1 MYDPPP
7 APSPTPTKPTVSP
20 PRVVE
25 PPPKPAVN
33 TYQPKPKQR
42 YKVGTCVQVPE
53 VVRGK
58 NIMFVEHITDYD
70 ARTGLYIIRLQ
81 DGKEDEFDD
90 SDVEAF
96 WVKPGWPKKKPQ
108 ANSLLMRLYPQTN
121 PLAIAGFFPK
131 ASTTASRFYYGNNA
145 RAIFDEELHKW
156 MSYKDLIKHPN
167 PKICARW
174 NKSGINEFAR
184 LAQGLGDTE
193 GMDVVSFIQQ
203 NQVPGDKKS
212 NVHMICC

>member
-1 MYDPPP
+1 MH
-7 APSPTPTKPTVSP
+7 PTPAKVAVSP
-20 PRVVE
+20 PRVAAL
-25 PPPKPAVN
+25 PSKLFDN

-42 YKVGTCVQVPE
+42 YKLGTRVQVPE

-58 NIMFVEHITDYD
+58 NITFVGHITEYD
-70 ARTGLYIIRLQ
+70 AKTGLYSIQ
-81 DGKEDEFDD
+81 FEDGEEDEFDD
-90 SDVEAF
+90 NDVEAF
-96 WVKPGWPKKKPQ
+96 RVKVGQPRKKPQ